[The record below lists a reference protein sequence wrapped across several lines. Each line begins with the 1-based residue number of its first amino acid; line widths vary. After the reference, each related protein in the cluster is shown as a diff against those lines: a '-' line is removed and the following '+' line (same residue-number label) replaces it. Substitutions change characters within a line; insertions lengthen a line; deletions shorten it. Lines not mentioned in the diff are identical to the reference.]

1 MTISVLYVD
10 DERGLLEIGK
20 LFLEETGQFKVDIIT
35 SAQAALALIH
45 TKNYDAIIS
54 DYQMPGVDGIGFL
67 KELRTSGNPIPFIL
81 FTGRGREEV
90 VIQALNEGADFYLQK
105 GGEPVSQFA
114 ELANQIHRAVQQRT
128 AETSIREHERR
139 EAAIINFLP
148 DATFAIDTMGIVIAW
163 NFAMERMTGV
173 MSSEILGKGNYEY
186 ALPFYHE
193 RRRLLIDLILTPD
206 DLLEQSRYRSV
217 IHKNN
222 QLTAETTIRK
232 PDGTPV
238 HLWGTASRLFDENGN
253 LTGAIESIRDITGQ
267 KSAEAQ
273 VASLDRLY
281 TVLSATNK
289 AIVRIHDKSEL
300 LNRIC
305 RIVVDNGGFTM
316 AWAGLV
322 NEKNHRIE
330 PVAASGHVEGYLDM
344 IVISTEDT
352 PQGQDPT
359 GTAFRTGTFVVCND
373 IGSDLKVAPWRTAA
387 LDRGYR
393 SLAAFPFALDTG
405 NAGVITFFASEPG
418 FFNDRIIRLLDEQ
431 SGDISFALRNLEHE
445 EQRLAGEDDLKKSEI
460 RYRRL
465 FQTAQDAILILDGD
479 TGEIID
485 ANKFILDMLGYPLEY
500 FVGRYLWELGFLQ
513 DKSFAQTAF
522 AKLKTEGY
530 IRYDDLPLETKQ
542 GRAIHVEFVSNVYL
556 VGDKRIIQCN
566 IRDITER
573 KVAQNTLQVSETRYR
588 RLFETAQDGILIL
601 DGDTGE
607 IIDANK
613 FILDMLGYPLEYF
626 MGRHL
631 WELGF
636 LQDKSFAQ
644 TAFAK
649 LKTEGYIRYEDLPL
663 ETKQGRAIHVEFV
676 SNVYLV
682 DNKRIIQCNI
692 RDITERKHAED
703 ALQLANRKL
712 NLLSGI
718 TRHDIKNQL
727 MVLSGFLEIS
737 RKSLGDPALIAEFI
751 AKEEK
756 IADTIG
762 RQINFTRD
770 YENLGVKAPAW
781 QNIDQ
786 LVGNVIARL
795 PMQHVRV
802 GAGNCGL
809 EVFAD
814 PLLEKVFY
822 NLIDNAL
829 RYGGEQ
835 MTSIRVTNRE
845 NNGILV
851 IAVHD
856 DGRGIRTEDKG
867 QLFTKGFGKNT
878 GLGLYLSREILS
890 ITGITISETGI
901 PGKGARFEI
910 AVPKGSFRFEKERAT
925 E

>member
-500 FVGRYLWELGFLQ
+500 F
-513 DKSFAQTAF
+513 
-522 AKLKTEGY
+522 
-530 IRYDDLPLETKQ
+530 
-542 GRAIHVEFVSNVYL
+542 
-556 VGDKRIIQCN
+556 
-566 IRDITER
+566 
-573 KVAQNTLQVSETRYR
+573 
-588 RLFETAQDGILIL
+588 
-601 DGDTGE
+601 
-607 IIDANK
+607 
-613 FILDMLGYPLEYF
+613 

-856 DGRGIRTEDKG
+856 DGRGIRTEDQG